1 MPELR
6 IDLARLEGR
15 TFDAVIV
22 DNDMTL
28 VDSDEGIQ
36 AAWTEWV
43 ISSGTNPQ
51 ALMGMTGMSTIGII
65 GRIVADEQA
74 RPAAVKMIDDLE
86 LVHAGTTKPM
96 PGSARLLESVPD
108 DRVAVA
114 SSGTHGIIAA
124 RMDAAGLHRPTTVVG
139 AEDVEHAKPAPDIF
153 LVACQKLGFEPERC
167 LVIEDS
173 LNGLEAAHAAGCA
186 SLAVQTTHTF
196 DEVAAAGADGI
207 IGTLGDVSWDVS
219 ADGVRVQLA

>member
-1 MPELR
+1 MAPR
-6 IDLARLEGR
+6 FDLSGLEGR
-15 TFDAVIV
+15 VFDAVIV

-43 ISSGTNPQ
+43 IASGADPT
-51 ALMGMTGMSTIGII
+51 ALQGMTGMSTVGII
-65 GRIVADEQA
+65 AIIVADENE

-86 LVHAGTTKPM
+86 LVHADTTKPL
-96 PGSARLLESVPD
+96 PGSARLLESLPD
-108 DRVAVA
+108 HRIAVA

-124 RMDAAGLHRPTTVVG
+124 RMGAAGLTPPSTVVG
-139 AEDVEHAKPAPDIF
+139 AEDVAHAKPAPDIF
-153 LVACQKLGFEPERC
+153 LVACEKLGFAPERC

-186 SLAVQTTHTF
+186 ALAVTTTHTV
-196 DEVAAAGADGI
+196 DEVTPLADGV
-207 IGTLGDVSWDVS
+207 IGTLGDVVWHVTD
-219 ADGVRVQLA
+219 DGISVALA